1 MRGLMLPATIIF
13 AVALAQTPDF
23 SAPGSLGWD
32 YRIEDI
38 PGTTEVMEDSRIY
51 FPDSAG
57 EFPQSAVPAP
67 IVVFGHGWLM
77 GIDRYYSFAE
87 HLASWGY
94 VTVLPTFSNPITDP
108 EHDKRARL
116 MADAARFTS
125 ALDTLP
131 GDRFFSRLD
140 RWNWGFA
147 GHSMGGSISLLAADT
162 LGLYDTLRAVVA
174 LASPQTSP
182 PTQPEHLLVPKLL
195 LPGSVDNIAPWQD
208 VRSAFWADAPPPGT
222 FAVIKGA
229 NHGYYMDYSYFWEN
243 GGTATITRDTQQMIA
258 RRHLT
263 AYFERYLRG
272 DSSAWNFAYTYGDSI
287 LHHPTMETVEVRLL
301 PGLADGPLLTLAGD
315 LSTAS
320 NPARGRV
327 LIRYGLHESGAF
339 SLSVYD
345 SRGRRV
351 RALADRREPAGV
363 RVLAWDGRDD
373 TGSELPAGTYFIRFA
388 SSGRAATRRVVLLR

>member
-1 MRGLMLPATIIF
+1 MRSLVMLTTVVL
-13 AVALAQTPDF
+13 AVVMAQTPDF
-23 SAPGSLGWD
+23 SAQGRHGWD
-32 YRIEDI
+32 YRTEDI
-38 PGTTEVMEDSRIY
+38 PGTTEVMADSRIY

-57 EFPQSAVPAP
+57 EFPSSAVPAP

-77 GIDRYYSFAE
+77 GIDRYYSYAE

-94 VTVLPTFSNPITDP
+94 VTVLPTISNPITNP

-125 ALDTLP
+125 AFDALP
-131 GDRFFSRLD
+131 GDRFFGRLD
-140 RWNWGFA
+140 RWNWGFS

-174 LASPQTSP
+174 LASPQTTP
-182 PTQPEHLLVPKLL
+182 PTHSEHLLVPKLL

-208 VRSAFWADAPPPGT
+208 VRSAFWADAPAPGT
-222 FAVIKGA
+222 FAVIRGA
-229 NHGYYMDYSYFWEN
+229 NHGYYMDYSNFWEN

-258 RRHLT
+258 RRHMT
-263 AYFERYLRG
+263 AYFERYLHG

-287 LHHPTMETVEVRLL
+287 QHHPTMETVEVRLL
-301 PGLADGPLLTLAGD
+301 PGLSEGSLLSLVPG
-315 LSTAS
+315 LSTGA

-327 LIRYGLHESGAF
+327 LIRYGLRESGAF

-345 SRGRRV
+345 ARGLRV
-351 RALADRREPAGV
+351 RSLADRREPAGV
-363 RVLAWDGRDD
+363 RVLAWDGRHDN
-373 TGSELPAGTYFIRFA
+373 GSRLPAGTYFIRFA
-388 SSGRAATRRVVLLR
+388 SPGRAVTRRLVLLR